1 MPIDAP
7 YQTQRP
13 VVSPLK
19 KRLPKPVMSP
29 EYERGRIAADARDAY
44 HARNAGQPVSPT
56 AEAFYQN
63 AVSPLRKAMQDPRNA
78 MGSQVGV
85 IGPAPRIPESEMPAP
100 TRPYRQVPGQLPGV
114 ISVPGGGVGGSG
126 WRIPGHNA
134 FSDGYQAQPTAG
146 EKWAARNA
154 GAYANKPPRV
164 SAANATD
171 PIRGANQRPTTND
184 PLSVAL
190 TRMRSGMSL
199 NAEEKKLVGAMGP
212 ESLSAMMEG
221 SPAATKAAAKE
232 NVRQAGI
239 ERGLVNRAS
248 KNYDKLTR
256 PRTLGIS
263 GATGGIVSRPGMDP
277 RLAGAMTLGG
287 SQGGSPLKYALAGL
301 ISGET
306 AADYNRVEALAKE
319 GADKRA
325 ADTAESAL
333 NRAADTA
340 ESALNR
346 AAKTADAAA
355 GYAAADTRSKNLIS
369 ADDMRAEKEL
379 RQQQQNFDAQY
390 KQAEL
395 RGSSELELKKLELQQ
410 QRQMAEMADKLT
422 PDKIKAA
429 GIGAGKPATDILE
442 DVELLSPTNNA
453 GPQGAQP
460 GSLSASMKR
469 GRDKA
474 KIQAM
479 GTHEEK
485 IQYLAQKGY
494 SKEDADSIINEASGG
509 TTFFGGP
516 ASIDYPDRSPA
527 GLLGPF
533 GLQAG
538 PLDWMPTSK
547 RSKYRQLWKTYGTK
561 P

>member
-19 KRLPKPVMSP
+19 KRLPKPV
-29 EYERGRIAADARDAY
+29 A
-44 HARNAGQPVSPT
+44 QPVSPT

-85 IGPAPRIPESEMPAP
+85 IGPAPRIPKSEMPAP

-460 GSLSASMKR
+460 GSLRASMAR
-469 GRDKA
+469 GRTIAKVKAMETDEDKLRY
-474 KIQAM
+474 I
-479 GTHEEK
+479 
-485 IQYLAQKGY
+485 AQQGF
-494 SKEDADSIINEASGG
+494 SKQEADGILQEAAGGPGFWSGHSSVEYPSG
-509 TTFFGGP
+509 QGPFRIGP
-516 ASIDYPDRSPA
+516 ASIP
-527 GLLGPF
+527 
-533 GLQAG
+533 G
-538 PLDWMPTSK
+538 PLEWLNPNSPRNRNRKLFET
-547 RSKYRQLWKTYGTK
+547 YRTK
-561 P
+561 